1 MLDDDVLLG
10 TFGGTKLVLG
20 NPTNIGWGGEDG
32 SGPGQTGTIDWAN
45 LPSSANTLTFYHGVE
60 SHVTGAALAYGCDYT
75 VVACFQFGTFGV
87 INTPN
92 TFTMNLQDEDF
103 HSNNFVVTALDT
115 SLTTNTL
122 TLDLGNAVTGG
133 VPDGIDHS
141 WTTNGYGIIN
151 IVLAGQD
158 NIFLAN
164 DPCFGGFIANQNSG
178 GSATINISGALA
190 DSHGNVQE
198 LEFGNFFSVSLDDYA
213 LFDSIASQ
221 AALGVTTFDGSI
233 VDTAKAFLNLGAT
246 DAAVINATTG
256 SGLGM
261 EDPGTGIDEAFT
273 VRGSTND
280 FNYLQGTLG
289 FVKDYTNGNDGVFG
303 TGNLHS
309 DNIFGGSKG
318 DWIWDTAGVTNITLT
333 APNMD
338 TIFYSQFVL
347 NSDDDCEF
355 ALVITDSA
363 GNFDGNGFTGTR
375 VTTITGFTPGTDT
388 SGGHFVPGNN
398 IGNQDTIDF
407 NTDSWGFSIANKYQ
421 GLVDGSFN
429 RVFTEGDHYANV
441 FIDTT
446 TNSTLNPNN
455 DLISLHIGTYTGTAQ
470 QAANQVA
477 LALESSTANVN
488 FAFPLFAGWSAD
500 MLVAFQ
506 VASGVEIADMHFTN
520 TNSVIPIFDTKDATI
535 TGHALVVLVGVQLS
549 QIEGAVIGS
558 HDAIH
563 FTAA

>member
-1 MLDDDVLLG
+1 M
-10 TFGGTKLVLG
+10 
-20 NPTNIGWGGEDG
+20 
-32 SGPGQTGTIDWAN
+32 
-45 LPSSANTLTFYHGVE
+45 
-60 SHVTGAALAYGCDYT
+60 
-75 VVACFQFGTFGV
+75 
-87 INTPN
+87 
-92 TFTMNLQDEDF
+92 
-103 HSNNFVVTALDT
+103 
-115 SLTTNTL
+115 
-122 TLDLGNAVTGG
+122 
-133 VPDGIDHS
+133 
-141 WTTNGYGIIN
+141 
-151 IVLAGQD
+151 
-158 NIFLAN
+158 
-164 DPCFGGFIANQNSG
+164 
-178 GSATINISGALA
+178 
-190 DSHGNVQE
+190 
-198 LEFGNFFSVSLDDYA
+198 
-213 LFDSIASQ
+213 FDSIASE
-221 AALGVTTFDGSI
+221 AARGVTTGDGSI
-233 VDTAKAFLNLGAT
+233 IDTANVFLNLGAT
-246 DAAVINATTG
+246 DAAIINATTG

-273 VRGSTND
+273 VHGSTKVY
-280 FNYLQGTLG
+280 NYLQGTLG
-289 FVKDYTNGNDGVFG
+289 FVKDYTNGNDGIFG

-318 DWIWDTAGVTNITLT
+318 DDIWDTAGVTNITLIS
-333 APNMD
+333 PNND

-347 NSDDDCEF
+347 NSDPDCAF

-375 VTTITGFTPGTDT
+375 VTTISGFTPGTDT
-388 SGGHFVPGNN
+388 SGATGGA

-407 NTDSWGFSIANKYQ
+407 NTDSWGFSISNKYQ

-429 RVFTEGDHYANV
+429 RVWTEGDHYANV

-500 MLVAFQ
+500 MLFAFQ
-506 VASGVEIADMHFTN
+506 VANGVEIADMHFTN
-520 TNSVIPIFDTKDATI
+520 TNSVLPIFDTKDAVI
-535 TGHALVVLVGVQLS
+535 TGHALVVLVGVQLT